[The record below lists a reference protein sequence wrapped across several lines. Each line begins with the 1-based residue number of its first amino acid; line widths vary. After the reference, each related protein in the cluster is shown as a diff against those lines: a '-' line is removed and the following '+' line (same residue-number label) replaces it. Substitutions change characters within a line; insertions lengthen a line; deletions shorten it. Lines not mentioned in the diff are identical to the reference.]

1 MDMRGIKVGNF
12 LMYRNSQ
19 ICLVREIISTDN
31 GAPACIVGIDS
42 NNNICKGPATEW
54 TSVIGKAD
62 RLRSFSDKVLDN
74 IIRLKRV
81 KAKG

>member
-19 ICLVREIISTDN
+19 ICLVREINSTDN
-31 GAPACIVGIDS
+31 GAPACIVGVDS
-42 NNNICKGPATEW
+42 NNNICKGTAAEW
-54 TSVIGKAD
+54 SSVIGKANQ
-62 RLRSFSDKVLDN
+62 LRNFSDNVLDN